1 MLGGYTIGYLYY
13 AITLFIVSGLL
24 VIYIDV
30 RDLSKDKKQK
40 KELKVSR
47 FIGWFNIAAGVFLWV
62 GDIIID

>member
-40 KELKVSR
+40 KS
-47 FIGWFNIAAGVFLWV
+47 
-62 GDIIID
+62 